1 MRCRRSPYVFVLH
14 GPITG
19 SGAAT
24 ITIKCPGCRKK
35 NIFTAAQLREIARLG
50 RQAQRVQ
57 KADQRAKVA
66 RRPRSDSMQRYARSK
81 RTISLRTSKRIR
93 VLDGLLSAT
102 LDVDDYIEFES
113 LKEEMVALPFAAG
126 ELGKEEPKPRPEAFL
141 PPKPGAVGRL
151 FGVRKYEE
159 QKKKGMLAHEQP

>member
-1 MRCRRSPYVFVLH
+1 LPSPARSESRSAGEG
-14 GPITG
+14 GPTP
-19 SGAAT
+19 AKRLNAEV
-24 ITIKCPGCRKK
+24 
-35 NIFTAAQLREIARLG
+35 REIETNNLTE
-50 RQAQRVQ
+50 
-57 KADQRAKVA
+57 D
-66 RRPRSDSMQRYARSK
+66 
-81 RTISLRTSKRIR
+81 LEERIR

-141 PPKPGAVGRL
+141 PPEPGAVGRL